1 MGDISKDVID
11 RAAEGDIRAFEEI
24 YRKTSA
30 FVYNVASRITNNS
43 ADADEVTQDVF
54 MKVYRKLGEFNFL
67 SSFKTWVYRITVN
80 TAINYKKA
88 VEKHITQRSDYD
100 STLRGVS
107 TKEEARGNI
116 DKQDKKKQVSV
127 LLDILNPDQRACIV
141 LREIQ
146 ELNYKE
152 IADILRVNINTVRT
166 RLKRARQRL
175 VAFAG
180 KR

>member
-88 VEKHITQRSDYD
+88 VEKHVTRRSDYD

-107 TKEEARGNI
+107 TKEEARSNI